1 VCVRKTGTRE
11 IGAGVTD
18 EEYRAFYATAFPRL
32 VGQVFLL
39 TGDLGE
45 AQDVVQEA
53 FIRAWGRRRRFSD
66 GDEPD
71 AWIRTVA
78 RRLAVSRWR
87 SARSA
92 LAAWRRHGPAA
103 DTPAPGV
110 ETPLVVAA
118 LQRLPEEQRRAIVLH
133 HLCDLSVEQVAAEV
147 GAPTGTVKARL
158 SRGRTALRLILLQAD
173 APANDGEHRNA

>member
-1 VCVRKTGTRE
+1 M
-11 IGAGVTD
+11 
-18 EEYRAFYATAFPRL
+18 
-32 VGQVFLL
+32 

-53 FIRAWGRRRRFSD
+53 FVRCWHRRGSFAP
-66 GDEPD
+66 GDNPD

-92 LAAWRRHGPAA
+92 MSAWLRAGGASAHPE
-103 DTPAPGV
+103 PGV
-110 ETPLVVAA
+110 ETPMVVSA
-118 LQRLPEEQRRAIVLH
+118 LAKLPEQQRRAIVLF
-133 HLCDLSVEQVAAEV
+133 HLCDLSIDMVAAET

-158 SRGRTALRLILLQAD
+158 SRGRTALREILSVEVL
-173 APANDGEHRNA
+173 DGA

>member
-1 VCVRKTGTRE
+1 
-11 IGAGVTD
+11 VTD

-53 FIRAWGRRRRFSD
+53 FIRAWGRRRRFAD

-110 ETPLVVAA
+110 ETPLIVAA

-158 SRGRTALRLILLQAD
+158 SRGRAALRLILLQVD
-173 APANDGEHRNA
+173 EPVNDGEHRNA

>member
-1 VCVRKTGTRE
+1 
-11 IGAGVTD
+11 VTD
-18 EEYRAFYATAFPRL
+18 EDYRAFYAAAFPRL
-32 VGQVFLL
+32 VGQVYLL

-53 FIRAWGRRRRFSD
+53 FIRAWARRRRFTD

-92 LAAWRRHGPAA
+92 LAAWRRHGPVA
-103 DTPAPGV
+103 DTPAPSV
-110 ETPLVVAA
+110 DNPLIVAA
-118 LQRLPEEQRRAIVLH
+118 LQQLPEDQRRAIVLY
-133 HLCDLSVEQVAAEV
+133 HLCDLSVDQVAAETGV
-147 GAPTGTVKARL
+147 PAGTVKARL
-158 SRGRTALRLILLQAD
+158 SRGRAALRRILGVPDPRYSIIGTDDIVTAERRH
-173 APANDGEHRNA
+173 A